1 MPWNPEIYNR
11 YKEIRYQPFYDLM
24 ALLIDDTNSLAVD
37 LGCGTGEQTLLL
49 AQRFKRTQ
57 FLGIDASA
65 EMLEKAKEIQYDR
78 LSFKQQDIQQFLE
91 EADQYDLIF
100 SNAALQWVDDHERLF
115 PKLIDKLKKDGQ
127 LAVQMPMQKDNT
139 LNILLDELVQEP
151 EYAAALQGFRRQ
163 SPMLSLDEYAQ
174 LLFENSMKDIQ
185 ISIRTYPIIADNA
198 EELYDFISG
207 SALIPYQERLHKEQQ
222 EAFHQSFLH
231 KISQAYKHF
240 PAIYPF
246 KRLLMHAVK
255 G

>member
-1 MPWNPEIYNR
+1 
-11 YKEIRYQPFYDLM
+11 
-24 ALLIDDTNSLAVD
+24 
-37 LGCGTGEQTLLL
+37 
-49 AQRFKRTQ
+49 
-57 FLGIDASA
+57 
-65 EMLEKAKEIQYDR
+65 
-78 LSFKQQDIQQFLE
+78 
-91 EADQYDLIF
+91 
-100 SNAALQWVDDHERLF
+100 
-115 PKLIDKLKKDGQ
+115 
-127 LAVQMPMQKDNT
+127 
-139 LNILLDELVQEP
+139 
-151 EYAAALQGFRRQ
+151 
-163 SPMLSLDEYAQ
+163 MLSLDEYAQ